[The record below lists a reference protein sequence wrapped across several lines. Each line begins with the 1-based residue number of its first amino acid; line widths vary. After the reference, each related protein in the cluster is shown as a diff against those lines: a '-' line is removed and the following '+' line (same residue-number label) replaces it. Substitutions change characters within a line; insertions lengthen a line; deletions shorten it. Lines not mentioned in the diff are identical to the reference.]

1 MFRQTKTRW
10 NNMMDRFHS
19 PSFRIS
25 RKGKWYAI
33 APAVIILTGL
43 IIVLTINFNL
53 GIDFTGGQ
61 LIEVRGDD
69 VAEHRQTIQNF
80 MGNVDANIGR
90 FEVRAARTNQAG
102 VTLIEVFFQNG
113 SVPDSEI
120 TALATSIAQG
130 IQEHLGV
137 AGITAHNMQGVSASA
152 TGEHIVTTVIAV
164 GVALIAILVYMLFRF
179 KFTSGVAALVGLV
192 HDVLVMLAVTAI
204 FRVPVNAAFV
214 AALITVV
221 AYSINNTLILFD
233 RIRHLEK
240 HNTLKES
247 PEMITDRAVKETFT
261 RTMLTM
267 VTTLVPIAILLI
279 AGVPLIREFA
289 APILFGLVAGTF
301 STVFVAT
308 SLYVRFETYRTRMV
322 KSKKQ
327 VEIKQPVVVE

>member
-1 MFRQTKTRW
+1 MT
-10 NNMMDRFHS
+10 RFHS
-19 PSFRIS
+19 PDFKIS

-33 APAVIILTGL
+33 APAIIIITGL

-61 LIEVRGDD
+61 LIEVRGEMTTSE
-69 VAEHRQTIQNF
+69 AATHRETIQNF
-80 MGNVDANIGR
+80 MNNVDHPIGR
-90 FEVRAARTNQAG
+90 FEVRPARNAQTG
-102 VTLIEVFFQNG
+102 GMLIEVFFQNG
-113 SVPDSEI
+113 SVSDAEI
-120 TALATSIAQG
+120 TNVANQIALGLREIFGTGSGIA
-130 IQEHLGV
+130 V
-137 AGITAHNMQGVSASA
+137 DNMQGVSASA
-152 TGEHIVTTVIAV
+152 TGEHVVTTVIAV
-164 GVALIAILVYMLFRF
+164 GVALIAILIYMLFRF

-240 HNTLKES
+240 NNTLKES
-247 PEMITDRAVKETFT
+247 PEQITDRAVKETFT

-267 VTTLVPIAILLI
+267 VTTLVPIMILLI

-301 STVFVAT
+301 STIFVAT

-322 KSKKQ
+322 KNKKQ
-327 VEIKQPVVVE
+327 LETKQPVVVE